1 MDLEPVVRA
10 RHLRDWLTRV
20 GGEEDPWRG
29 RFFAALPARTRTTI
43 ETAARGTWLPMQLHV
58 DLAEVML
65 ESYGP
70 ARAHEHY
77 RRSFAAALQG
87 GIFGP
92 LVRTGNRLFGTTP
105 ATFLRWAHLGWDTS
119 FRQCGELTGEITGA
133 GQGRLIYSGL
143 PRVCTVSDAWLDSSQ
158 GSSYGCFD
166 VLEIDGLVRVDK
178 SRREEGRLELALE
191 WSERA

>member
-1 MDLEPVVRA
+1 MRA

-20 GGEEDPWRG
+20 GGEEDPWRA

-43 ETAARGTWLPMQLHV
+43 ETAARGTWLPMLLHV

-92 LVRTGNRLFGTTP
+92 LVRTGKRLFGTTP

-119 FRQCGELTGEITGA
+119 FRHCGELTGEVTGA

-191 WSERA
+191 WSERSGH

>member
-1 MDLEPVVRA
+1 MDLEPVVRT

-20 GGEEDPWRG
+20 AGEEDPWRA
-29 RFFAALPARTRTTI
+29 RFFAALPGPTRTAI

-58 DLAEVML
+58 DLADIML
-65 ESYGP
+65 GAYGP

-77 RRSFAAALQG
+77 RRSFAAALHG

-92 LVRTGNRLFGTTP
+92 LVRTGTRLFGTTP
-105 ATFLRWAHLGWDTS
+105 ATFLRWAHRGWEAS
-119 FRQCGELTGEITGA
+119 FRQCGMLTGEVTGP
-133 GQGRLIYSGL
+133 GQGRLIYTGL
-143 PRVCTVSDAWLDSSQ
+143 PRSCTLSDAWLDSAQ

-166 VLEIDGLVRVDK
+166 VLEIDGIVRVDK